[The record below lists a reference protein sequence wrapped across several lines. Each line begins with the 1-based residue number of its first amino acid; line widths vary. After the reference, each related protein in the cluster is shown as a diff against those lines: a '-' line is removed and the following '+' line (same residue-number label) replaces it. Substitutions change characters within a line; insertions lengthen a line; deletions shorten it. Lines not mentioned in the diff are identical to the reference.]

1 MSKKQLKEALETI
14 KEYCVRQGSCG
25 RCPLYKEDECL
36 LRSTLPTGY
45 QSLISLVEIKYS
57 RTDLQGSWVSRSGN
71 IACSNCE
78 SVSTQRSNY
87 CSVCGARMVE
97 WALLDK

>member
-1 MSKKQLKEALETI
+1 MSRKRLREALETI
-14 KEYCVRQGSCG
+14 EECCVRQGSCSH
-25 RCPLYKEDECL
+25 CLLYKEDKCL
-36 LRSTLPTGY
+36 LREYLPTGY
-45 QSLISLVEIKYS
+45 QNLIPLLEIKYS
-57 RTDLQGSWVSRSGN
+57 RTDLQGSWVSKSGN